1 LTRVDALR
9 GFGVRWIETVT
20 FDTIG
25 QVSLENEAWTNA
37 SFDVDGNYVLLLIL
51 HRGKPR
57 GSIVK
62 LSRRD

>member
-1 LTRVDALR
+1 VRFGALR

-25 QVSLENEAWTNA
+25 RVSLGNEAWTNA
-37 SFDVDGNYVLLLIL
+37 SSDLDSDYGLLLIL
-51 HRGKPR
+51 HCGKPR

-62 LSRRD
+62 FSQRD